1 MRIKK
6 MVAAMILLTERNVAT
21 IHQSSTLKT
30 GTSGE
35 KKAKGKDQLKA
46 RCKTRGF
53 EKNEEMKHWKT
64 KNK

>member
-1 MRIKK
+1 
-6 MVAAMILLTERNVAT
+6 MILLTERNVAT

-30 GTSGE
+30 APQVR

-46 RCKTRGF
+46 RCKMRGF
-53 EKNEEMKHWKT
+53 KKNEEMKHWKT